1 MAGGLPESLTPGSG
15 FGISSEPLT
24 IVRFLE
30 GVGCRLR
37 TRPSVSRHPITSYGR
52 LMDEQFGLF
61 WIHLGFA
68 AIVGLIML
76 LFVV

>member
-1 MAGGLPESLTPGSG
+1 LGFPPDPLQLSGSWKVSAVVFARALP
-15 FGISSEPLT
+15 
-24 IVRFLE
+24 
-30 GVGCRLR
+30 CHA
-37 TRPSVSRHPITSYGR
+37 HPITSYGR

>member
-1 MAGGLPESLTPGSG
+1 
-15 FGISSEPLT
+15 
-24 IVRFLE
+24 
-30 GVGCRLR
+30 
-37 TRPSVSRHPITSYGR
+37 
-52 LMDEQFGLF
+52 MDEQFGLF